1 MRIDDGAIVRINGL
15 EAYRFDM
22 PSTAINFQTR
32 AVVAIPG
39 SNERLDRLLL
49 TLSPEACQTPVMAT
63 LVLTVIGD
71 DRAGLVDALAGPI
84 AQHGGNWDRSH
95 MARLAGKFAGIVVVS
110 VPDDRADDL
119 TAELGTLTAQGL
131 LDVTVAIAAADGPA
145 PAHAHAHDEMLPLHL
160 IGQDRPGIIREVA
173 SALAQR
179 HVSIEE
185 LQTSA
190 SSAPMSGELLFEA
203 TATLRMPADTDPAD
217 LRATLEAIANELMVD
232 LDVTDRHIPH
242 GTAPDEGR

>member
-1 MRIDDGAIVRINGL
+1 
-15 EAYRFDM
+15 
-22 PSTAINFQTR
+22 
-32 AVVAIPG
+32 
-39 SNERLDRLLL
+39 
-49 TLSPEACQTPVMAT
+49 MAT

-84 AQHGGNWDRSH
+84 AQHDGNWDRSH

-110 VPDDRADDL
+110 VPDARVDDL

-145 PAHAHAHDEMLPLHL
+145 TAQDELLHLHL

-173 SALAQR
+173 RALAQR
-179 HVSIEE
+179 NVTIEE
-185 LQTSA
+185 LETTA

-203 TATLRMPADTDPAD
+203 RATLRMPADTDLAD
-217 LRATLEAIANELMVD
+217 LREALEAIANELMVD
-232 LDVTDRHIPH
+232 LDVTDGRTGDEP
-242 GTAPDEGR
+242 APTERG